1 MDLVDHF
8 AQIQF
13 EQINYWARE
22 RSIEDAIALFLGC
35 SKAGALG

>member
-1 MDLVDHF
+1 MDLEDHF

-22 RSIEDAIALFLGC
+22 RSLYYYAIALFSGC
-35 SKAGALG
+35 SGALG